1 MIHARS
7 SAERPHFLYHILSIP
22 SHITACNHDPDR
34 IGRSLY
40 AMIIRNIWPRSR
52 GRFLSGPVV
61 VTRTNT
67 LHLRASSLFPNVTA
81 SLEIGTSF
89 RHPRPHQTT
98 TTNHSLL
105 GSRSFHSTSRRND
118 VFFFAL
124 PALKGALLNVT
135 RVSLI
140 TLPFI
145 WRWRLVKLKSDL
157 NGRTA
162 EISDTDDG

>member
-22 SHITACNHDPDR
+22 SHITAYNHDPDR
-34 IGRSLY
+34 IGCSLY
-40 AMIIRNIWPRSR
+40 AMIIRNFWPRSR
-52 GRFLSGPVV
+52 GKFLSGPVIA
-61 VTRTNT
+61 TRTTT
-67 LHLRASSLFPNVTA
+67 LHLRSSSLFPNGTA
-81 SLEIGTSF
+81 SLDIETSF
-89 RHPRPHQTT
+89 RHPRTHQTT
-98 TTNHSLL
+98 TTNRSLL
-105 GSRSFHSTSRRND
+105 GSRSFHSTPRRND

-145 WRWRLVKLKSDL
+145 WRWRSVTLIPY
-157 NGRTA
+157 G
-162 EISDTDDG
+162 I